1 VVILL
6 IIGILLAS
14 CTPATAT
21 LETEVVNEIATEDSA
36 AKAPI
41 TQEPVV
47 TEKSAATEPPMKAP
61 IEPLPACV
69 TLLTPI
75 NGVEIPPAGKATF
88 SWTALDEAEKYVLN
102 IIFPSGEIVSIE
114 TDQTFRDRY
123 MESFIAGGEYQ
134 WQVVVQGANESEI
147 CVSDVAAFN
156 KSVYQQPKNSGTGG
170 SSEGGNND
178 VGGCAVDCTPPG
190 GGGN

>member
-1 VVILL
+1 M
-6 IIGILLAS
+6 
-14 CTPATAT
+14 TP
-21 LETEVVNEIATEDSA
+21 
-36 AKAPI
+36 
-41 TQEPVV
+41 
-47 TEKSAATEPPMKAP
+47 
-61 IEPLPACV
+61 
-69 TLLTPI
+69 LTPI
-75 NGVEIPPAGKATF
+75 NGVEIPPAGKVTF

-114 TDQTFRDRY
+114 TDKTFRDRY

-147 CVSDVAAFN
+147 CVSDAATFN

-178 VGGCAVDCTPPG
+178 GGGCALDCSPLG
-190 GGGN
+190 GGGQD